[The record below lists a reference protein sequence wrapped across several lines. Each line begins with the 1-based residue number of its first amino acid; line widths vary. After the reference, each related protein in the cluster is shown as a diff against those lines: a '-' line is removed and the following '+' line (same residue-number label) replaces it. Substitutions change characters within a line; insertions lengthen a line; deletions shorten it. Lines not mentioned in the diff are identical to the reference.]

1 MEVKE
6 YFENY
11 SKFVD
16 SVTADVSK
24 DDDIFVERFK
34 LLSQVLEGNF
44 SRLDNAIDGLCGEAG
59 EVGDLWKKV
68 KFHGLE
74 YTPEIKDKF
83 IKELG
88 DVCWYVFQ
96 VSLALGIPV
105 DEVINRNIEKLKVR
119 HTNGFSSA
127 YLNQKK
133 GE

>member
-68 KFHGLE
+68 KFHGL
-74 YTPEIKDKF
+74 
-83 IKELG
+83 
-88 DVCWYVFQ
+88 VC
-96 VSLALGIPV
+96 SL
-105 DEVINRNIEKLKVR
+105 
-119 HTNGFSSA
+119 H
-127 YLNQKK
+127 
-133 GE
+133 